1 MLGLRTQENNEFIKF
16 FEIVQNEAEKLNKV
30 FFLDF
35 GQCDDILFKGM
46 EVDSLFG
53 WLIPNEV
60 VEEFNEDFIKDV
72 NLSKWDEYN
81 SWVIPDIR
89 DNKLNI
95 VFE

>member
-35 GQCDDILFKGM
+35 GQCDDIPFKGM
-46 EVDSLFG
+46 QVDSLFG
-53 WLIPNEV
+53 WLIPNED
-60 VEEFNEDFIKDV
+60 VEKFNAEFIKEI

>member
-35 GQCDDILFKGM
+35 GQCDDIPFNGM

-53 WLIPNEV
+53 WLIPNED
-60 VEEFNEDFIKDV
+60 VEKFNAEFIKET
-72 NLSKWDEYN
+72 NLSKWDEY
-81 SWVIPDIR
+81 STCVIPNIIGD
-89 DNKLNI
+89 KLDV